1 VCGGWAATRRRR
13 DRAEPGR
20 RRDAGQAPPQ
30 LNLVWKKIDSGNHAL
45 DLERR
50 GKIGRREVMASL
62 GRRDAPPLCR
72 GRSEMACG
80 AGGENFFAPEIAVD
94 RG

>member
-45 DLERR
+45 DLEWR
-50 GKIGRREVMASL
+50 GKIGAERSDGVARAERCVAAVQGGGARWRAAREGKISS
-62 GRRDAPPLCR
+62 R
-72 GRSEMACG
+72 
-80 AGGENFFAPEIAVD
+80 
-94 RG
+94 